1 MADRSDLA
9 PSAMANLLIFCGST
23 PEKQRTLLIT
33 MIQEIQRPVKCQK
46 LNKFTSRN
54 RKLSVK
60 QAKDQS
66 LACSGLCRPLRSN
79 VVGNRTVPSLAG
91 SMKVF
96 RGLPR
101 SCPPQGAVPPTNAL
115 WPTATNRLTP
125 AAAAGIPVRFA
136 HSNVVGTYGSL
147 PGRFHESFMGIA
159 KELPAA
165 RRGSPH
171 KRPVAYGHKPAYAG
185 RCGGNSASLKCG
197 REPDGSPHKRP
208 PPWPV
213 PLGFSGKWFL
223 FSAKGF
229 RGSLFAG
236 DMIK

>member
-79 VVGNRTVPSLAG
+79 VVGNRTVPYLAG
-91 SMKVF
+91 SMKVLW
-96 RGLPR
+96 GLPR
-101 SCPPQGAVPPTNAL
+101 SCPPQARFPPTNAPC
-115 WPTATNRLTP
+115 PTATNRLTP

-136 HSNVVGTYGSL
+136 HSNVVGTYGSPTNAPSL
-147 PGRFHESFMGIA
+147 T
-159 KELPAA
+159 
-165 RRGSPH
+165 GSTWVFWEMVFVF
-171 KRPVAYGHKPAYAG
+171 R
-185 RCGGNSASLKCG
+185 
-197 REPDGSPHKRP
+197 
-208 PPWPV
+208 
-213 PLGFSGKWFL
+213 
-223 FSAKGF
+223 KGF
-229 RGSLFAG
+229 PGFPICRGYDKISAG
-236 DMIK
+236 AVRALVFIHKV

>member
-66 LACSGLCRPLRSN
+66 LACSGLRRPLRSN
-79 VVGNRTVPSLAG
+79 VVGNRTVPYLAG
-91 SMKVF
+91 SVKVLW
-96 RGLPR
+96 GLPR
-101 SCPPQGAVPPTNAL
+101 SCPPPGAVP
-115 WPTATNRLTP
+115 
-125 AAAAGIPVRFA
+125 
-136 HSNVVGTYGSL
+136 
-147 PGRFHESFMGIA
+147 
-159 KELPAA
+159 
-165 RRGSPH
+165 PH

-185 RCGGNSASLKCG
+185 RCGGYSRSLRSNVVG
-197 REPDGSPHKRP
+197 TYGSPTNAPSLTVSAKAFRGLPRNCP
-208 PPWPV
+208 PPGV
-213 PLGFSGKWFL
+213 PRSCSPQGRRQAQKSPGW
-223 FSAKGF
+223 A
-229 RGSLFAG
+229 
-236 DMIK
+236 

>member
-66 LACSGLCRPLRSN
+66 LACSGLRRPLRREFPFASLRSN
-79 VVGNRTVPSLAG
+79 VVGNRTVPYLAG

-101 SCPPQGAVPPTNAL
+101 SCPPPGAVPPTNAP

-136 HSNVVGTYGSL
+136 HSNVVGNLTVPPTNAPL
-147 PGRFHESFMGIA
+147 PGRFHWGFLGNGFCFPQRVSGVPYLPGI
-159 KELPAA
+159 
-165 RRGSPH
+165 
-171 KRPVAYGHKPAYAG
+171 
-185 RCGGNSASLKCG
+185 
-197 REPDGSPHKRP
+197 
-208 PPWPV
+208 
-213 PLGFSGKWFL
+213 
-223 FSAKGF
+223 
-229 RGSLFAG
+229 
-236 DMIK
+236 

>member
-79 VVGNRTVPSLAG
+79 VVGNRTVPYLAG
-91 SMKVF
+91 SVKVF

-101 SCPPQGAVPPTNAL
+101 SCPPPGAVPPTNAP

-136 HSNVVGTYGSL
+136 HSNVVGNLTV
-147 PGRFHESFMGIA
+147 PPTNA
-159 KELPAA
+159 
-165 RRGSPH
+165 
-171 KRPVAYGHKPAYAG
+171 
-185 RCGGNSASLKCG
+185 
-197 REPDGSPHKRP
+197 P

>member
-66 LACSGLCRPLRSN
+66 LACSGLRRPLRREFLFASLRSN

-91 SMKVF
+91 STWVFWEMVFVF
-96 RGLPR
+96 RKRFPGFPICR
-101 SCPPQGAVPPTNAL
+101 GYDKISAGAVRAL
-115 WPTATNRLTP
+115 VF
-125 AAAAGIPVRFA
+125 I
-136 HSNVVGTYGSL
+136 
-147 PGRFHESFMGIA
+147 
-159 KELPAA
+159 
-165 RRGSPH
+165 H
-171 KRPVAYGHKPAYAG
+171 KV
-185 RCGGNSASLKCG
+185 
-197 REPDGSPHKRP
+197 
-208 PPWPV
+208 
-213 PLGFSGKWFL
+213 
-223 FSAKGF
+223 
-229 RGSLFAG
+229 
-236 DMIK
+236 

>member
-79 VVGNRTVPSLAG
+79 VVGNRTVPYLAG
-91 SMKVF
+91 SVKVF

-101 SCPPQGAVPPTNAL
+101 SCPPPGAVPPTNAP

-136 HSNVVGTYGSL
+136 HSNVVGTYGSPTNAPWPTATNRL
-147 PGRFHESFMGIA
+147 TPS
-159 KELPAA
+159 PA
-165 RRGSPH
+165 
-171 KRPVAYGHKPAYAG
+171 
-185 RCGGNSASLKCG
+185 GGNSRSLRSLKCG

-213 PLGFSGKWFL
+213 PLRFSGKWFL

>member
-79 VVGNRTVPSLAG
+79 VVGNRTVPYLAG
-91 SMKVF
+91 SVKVLW
-96 RGLPR
+96 GLPR
-101 SCPPQGAVPPTNAL
+101 SCPPPGAVP
-115 WPTATNRLTP
+115 
-125 AAAAGIPVRFA
+125 
-136 HSNVVGTYGSL
+136 
-147 PGRFHESFMGIA
+147 
-159 KELPAA
+159 
-165 RRGSPH
+165 PH

-185 RCGGNSASLKCG
+185 RCGGYSRSLRSLKCG
-197 REPDGSPHKRP
+197 REPDGSLPGRFH
-208 PPWPV
+208 
-213 PLGFSGKWFL
+213 LGFLGNGFCFPQRVSGVPYL
-223 FSAKGF
+223 PG
-229 RGSLFAG
+229 
-236 DMIK
+236 I

>member
-66 LACSGLCRPLRSN
+66 LACSGLFRPLRSN
-79 VVGNRTVPSLAG
+79 VVGNRTVPYLAG
-91 SMKVF
+91 SVKVF

-101 SCPPQGAVPPTNAL
+101 SCPPPGAVP
-115 WPTATNRLTP
+115 
-125 AAAAGIPVRFA
+125 
-136 HSNVVGTYGSL
+136 
-147 PGRFHESFMGIA
+147 
-159 KELPAA
+159 
-165 RRGSPH
+165 PH

-197 REPDGSPHKRP
+197 REPDGSLPGRFH
-208 PPWPV
+208 
-213 PLGFSGKWFL
+213 LGFLGNGFCFPQKVSGVPYL
-223 FSAKGF
+223 PG
-229 RGSLFAG
+229 
-236 DMIK
+236 I